1 MSTKRSRQPSKERSG
16 VSAQSQAD
24 ITAMV
29 GQAIMLH
36 RHGRFLEAETLY
48 RQVLARNPSH
58 FDAMHMLGLV
68 QYQKNQLVDALS
80 LLKTAVTIRPNEFGT
95 YSNVGLVL
103 HRLGQHQEALENFN
117 KAISINPRFHEAYN
131 NRGILLLDLN
141 NYSAALSDFNKA
153 LSIRP
158 DFAHA
163 LNNRGNALHKLG
175 DMENALASFNDAI
188 KLFPAYAEAHHNRG
202 VVLKEMQRLEEALQ
216 SFDHAVKLYPAYT
229 AALAKQAQVLR
240 ILGRREESLLAYQQ
254 QLQLLPDSPEILN
267 DLANVLLELRRYEEA
282 LAYYDRALNI
292 LPNYHQAH
300 NNRGNALQALGRLEE
315 AIIAYD
321 RAIALDNC
329 YVEARVNRGNLQACM
344 LKLDAALDEYG
355 RALDIDHDNGDAHW
369 NKAIVLLLQGNFAE
383 GWAEYEYRWK
393 CTGATPPRHAAA
405 PEWRGVDN
413 LSGKTI
419 LLYAEQ
425 GLGDTLQCIRFLKT
439 VFALGVHILLEV
451 PLETKR
457 LLQPF
462 ADKAAIF
469 AKGEPLPP
477 FDYQC
482 PLMSLPFALKA
493 NTEQDF
499 ASGVYL
505 SAPASRIAHWNTVL
519 EPVRSLRVGIVWRGN
534 PKHHNDA
541 NRSIALDRFSPLLK
555 SNACQFFGLQKDIK
569 DTERTLLSNKAC
581 FTDLSMQLDDLAET
595 AAVIAKLDLVI
606 TVDTALAHLAGSLGK
621 PVWILVPFMPDFRW
635 LLHRRD
641 SPWYQS
647 ALLFRQP
654 DPGNWEV
661 VITDVCSEL
670 AALVESQKIQSTD

>member
-1 MSTKRSRQPSKERSG
+1 
-16 VSAQSQAD
+16 
-24 ITAMV
+24 
-29 GQAIMLH
+29 LH
-36 RHGRFLEAETLY
+36 RHGRFLEAENLY
-48 RQVLARNPSH
+48 RQALARNPSH

-68 QYQKNQLVDALS
+68 LYQKNQLVDALS
-80 LLKTAVTIRPNEFGT
+80 LLKAAVTIRPNEFGP

-103 HRLGQHQEALENFN
+103 HRLGQHEEALANFT

-131 NRGILLLDLN
+131 NRGILLLDLSD
-141 NYSAALSDFNKA
+141 YSAALSDFNKA

-163 LNNRGNALHKLG
+163 LNNRGNALRKLG

-188 KLFPAYAEAHHNRG
+188 KLSPAYAEAHHNRG
-202 VVLKEMQRLEEALQ
+202 VILKEMLRFEEALQ
-216 SFDHAVKLYPAYT
+216 SFEHAVKMHPAYT
-229 AALAKQAQVLR
+229 AAIAKQAEMLR
-240 ILGRREESLLAYQQ
+240 LLGRAEESLVAYQQ

-267 DLANVLLELRRYEEA
+267 DLANVLLALRRYDEA
-282 LAYYDRALNI
+282 LVYYDRALHI
-292 LPNYHQAH
+292 LPNYHEAH
-300 NNRGNALQALGRLEE
+300 NNRGNALQAHGRLEE

-321 RAIALDNC
+321 RAIALDNS
-329 YVEARVNRGNLQACM
+329 YVEARVNRGNVLAGT

-355 RALDIDHDNGDAHW
+355 RALDIDRDNGDAHW
-369 NKAIVLLLQGNFAE
+369 NKAIVQLLQGNFAE

-393 CTGATPPRHAAA
+393 CTGATPMRHAAA

-439 VFALGVHILLEV
+439 IFALGARILLEV

-462 ADKAAIF
+462 ADMATIF
-469 AKGEPLPP
+469 AKGESLPP

-505 SAPASRIAHWNTVL
+505 RAPASRVTHWNAAL
-519 EPVRSLRVGIVWRGN
+519 HPVRSLRVGIVWRGN
-534 PKHHNDA
+534 PKHPNDA

-555 SNACQFFGLQKDIK
+555 SGTCQFFGLQKDIK
-569 DTERTLLSNKAC
+569 DTERTLLSNKSC

-595 AAVIAKLDLVI
+595 AAVIANLDLVI
-606 TVDTALAHLAGSLGK
+606 TVDTAIAHLAGSLGK
-621 PVWILVPFMPDFRW
+621 RVWILVPFLPDFRW
-635 LLHRRD
+635 LLHRQD
-641 SPWYQS
+641 SPWYQC
-647 ALLFRQP
+647 ARLFRQP

-670 AALVESQKIQSTD
+670 ATLIENHKAKKTD